1 MSENEKA
8 EARYSKGD
16 QLAIAHGKSN
26 VGVRGEIFWTGANK
40 YGPGFRYGLKDES
53 GETYWVDEADLG
65 PVEGAPPPP
74 ARKPAPSGPAK
85 DPIAKGA
92 TVEIIGGKE
101 GVGQSGEIFWTG
113 DSKYGQGMRYG
124 VKTPD
129 GTTYW
134 VDGMFVNQTAGAPAR
149 SEGGGGGG
157 GSDGGGGGGFRD
169 DDFRDGGDFQD
180 GGFQQGTP
188 APAPTPPTFDD
199 DEPPLNDE
207 DVRFDAD
214 DFGGGEFS
222 DEDSPF

>member
-1 MSENEKA
+1 MSENQKPQ
-8 EARYSKGD
+8 ARYAKGD
-16 QLAIAHGKSN
+16 HLAIAHGKSN

-92 TVEIIGGKE
+92 TVEITGGKE
-101 GVGQSGEIFWTG
+101 GVGKSGEVFWTG

-134 VDGMFVNQTAGAPAR
+134 VDEAFVTQTAAPAP
-149 SEGGGGGG
+149 SESGSRGGGE
-157 GSDGGGGGGFRD
+157 FR
-169 DDFRDGGDFQD
+169 DDFRDGGDFRGGDFKDAGDFQD
-180 GGFQQGTP
+180 G
-188 APAPTPPTFDD
+188 PAPTPPAFDD
-199 DEPPLNDE
+199 DEPPLDDD

-214 DFGGGEFS
+214 DFGDSEFT
-222 DEDSPF
+222 DDSPF